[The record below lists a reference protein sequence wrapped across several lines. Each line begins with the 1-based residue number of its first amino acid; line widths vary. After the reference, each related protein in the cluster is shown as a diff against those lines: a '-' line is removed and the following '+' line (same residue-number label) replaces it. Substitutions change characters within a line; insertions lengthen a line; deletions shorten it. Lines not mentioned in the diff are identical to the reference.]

1 MKLALYF
8 NFFILMGFSKKSRA
22 GKYQDG
28 YSTARDTVKEIW
40 KKGYNGDC
48 YNVFDFS
55 NTIKDDLILGDY
67 HQRKGDNWAQEAFKK
82 GARDGAT
89 AAMIAIQKDCLDP
102 NYCDDLGTT
111 AAEIIVS
118 DLCKSEYTKRHYQDP
133 T

>member
-28 YSTARDTVKEIW
+28 YSTGMDTVKEIW

-55 NTIKDDLILGDY
+55 STINPDLILGDY
-67 HQRKGDNWAQEAFKK
+67 HQRTGDNWAQEGFKK
-82 GARDGAT
+82 GARDRAT
-89 AAMIAIQKDCLDP
+89 AAMIAIQKD
-102 NYCDDLGTT
+102 
-111 AAEIIVS
+111 
-118 DLCKSEYTKRHYQDP
+118 
-133 T
+133 